1 MAILTIMISV
11 SLTEK
16 QNENLVKEATVQD
29 RKVGAQA
36 RILIVEGLKRLG
48 YSTQEEDS
56 EDGT

>member
-1 MAILTIMISV
+1 MAVLTVMISV

-16 QNENLVKEATVQD
+16 QNENLVKEATKQD

-36 RILIVEGLKRLG
+36 RIFIVDSLKRLG

-56 EDGT
+56 EDGS